1 VGEPTEDLEELF
13 REHAQAVLAYAI
25 RRGARPED
33 AGEILSEVMLVAW
46 RRLDEVPRGPEA
58 RFWMLA
64 TARLAGANQA
74 RSERRR
80 TRLGQRLQSEL
91 EAAPGPSDGA
101 DEDLQERVR
110 AAMKVLPEAD
120 REVLLLAA
128 WEELR
133 PSEIAQVLS
142 IPPETARTR
151 LHRARARLRAELAPS
166 LADEGRDAARKE
178 AR

>member
-1 VGEPTEDLEELF
+1 MGEQTEVLEALF
-13 REHAQAVLAYAI
+13 REHAQAVLGYAI
-25 RRGARPED
+25 RRGAQPED

-46 RRLDEVPRGPEA
+46 RKLDAIPQGREA

-64 TARLAGANQA
+64 TARLVRANQA

-80 TRLGQRLQSEL
+80 TRLGRRLQFEL
-91 EAAPGPSDGA
+91 ESVPAPNDGP
-101 DEDLQERVR
+101 DEGLRDLVR
-110 AAMKVLPEAD
+110 NAMRVLPEGD
-120 REVLLLAA
+120 REVLLLAT

-133 PSEIAQVLS
+133 PTEIAQVLS

-151 LHRARARLRAELAPS
+151 LHRARARLRAELEPS
-166 LADEGRDAARKE
+166 LADEGRDSARKE